1 MSAGLAVA
9 GKLFESRLSGVS
21 LASVAHS
28 FLVLVLVLDPSPVA
42 GGVIA
47 ARDRYS
53 APGVDAVGSR
63 RED

>member
-9 GKLFESRLSGVS
+9 GKLFESRVSGVS
-21 LASVAHS
+21 LAFVAHS
-28 FLVLVLVLDPSPVA
+28 FLVLVLDPSSVD

-63 RED
+63 RGD